1 MIPAHTTAQQHLAVV
16 VRHWEDLTDA
26 LGTPNTVTWP
36 PSGLAAYLTELDKL
50 DADEVAAARQAR
62 LEDRADRPY
71 DALGERP
78 VPIRV
83 SVHDTMRTVELA
95 LLDLAD
101 QIASAVQR
109 PPARIRSAG
118 PGDEIGQRLSL
129 AAAADQADPA
139 RWSYV
144 PHPTRT
150 AVFAAVWLQQRLE
163 DAHGPFRPLN
173 VLHVDR
179 ITSIARSSAER
190 VESALD
196 MSRRTR
202 EVQTPCPHC
211 RGTLRVEGGDG
222 QPPAVRCTSSLCG
235 WKRTAPDPAAA

>member
-26 LGTPNTVTWP
+26 LGTPNTFSWP
-36 PSGLAAYLTELDKL
+36 PSGLAAYLAELDAL

-83 SVHDTMRTVELA
+83 AVHDTMRTVETA
-95 LLDLAD
+95 LLDCAD
-101 QIASAVQR
+101 SIAAHVQR
-109 PPARIRSAG
+109 PPARVKSAG

-129 AAAADQADPA
+129 AAAQDQADPA
-139 RWSYV
+139 RWSYTA
-144 PHPTRT
+144 HPTRT
-150 AVFAAVWLQQRLE
+150 AVFAAVWLTQRLE
-163 DAHGPFRPLN
+163 GVPGPFRPLN
-173 VLHVDR
+173 VLHTER
-179 ITSIARSSAER
+179 IKSIARSSAER

-202 EVQTPCPHC
+202 EVRTPCPHC
-211 RGTLRVEGGDG
+211 RGKLRVEGGDG
-222 QPPAVRCTSSLCG
+222 LPPAVRCTASHCG
-235 WKRTAPDPAAA
+235 WKRQAPDPAAA